1 MIAKL
6 NSKMIGSGPPIIILH
21 GLFGMLDN
29 WLTMAKKLEEV
40 GYMPILIDLRDHGR
54 SEHTDDFSYG
64 LMADDLY
71 HFMEENWIHDAII
84 IGHSMGGKVALQ
96 FTKNHESMVSKLIV
110 VDIGI
115 KKYEAGH
122 EDVLNA
128 LESVDMSTVE
138 SRQDVEGIL
147 TETIKEVS
155 TVQFLMKSLTRKK
168 EGGYTWKINLPLLRK
183 KYNNILSE
191 ITFEYPVET
200 PTLFVKGSTSSY
212 ILSKDFANIQKALPN
227 ANLQEIANAGHW
239 VHADRPDEL
248 FKIIYSFIKE

>member
-1 MIAKL
+1 
-6 NSKMIGSGPPIIILH
+6 
-21 GLFGMLDN
+21 
-29 WLTMAKKLEEV
+29 
-40 GYMPILIDLRDHGR
+40 
-54 SEHTDDFSYG
+54 
-64 LMADDLY
+64 
-71 HFMEENWIHDAII
+71 
-84 IGHSMGGKVALQ
+84 MGGKVALQ

-200 PTLFVKGSTSSY
+200 PTLTS
-212 ILSKDFANIQKALPN
+212 QC
-227 ANLQEIANAGHW
+227 
-239 VHADRPDEL
+239 EL
-248 FKIIYSFIKE
+248 TGNCKCWSLGAC